1 LSTITASAARESVV
15 TLQVVTAG
23 YSGTPLAAKIGIK
36 EGHRVRLIGAPRE
49 WSIDDLPSNVKV
61 FRRRTASPVDVAIA
75 FYEDAASLIRAT
87 GTLAEVITPDG
98 SLWIAWPRRAA
109 GHRSDIT
116 DHVVRSAVLPLG
128 LVDVKVA
135 SFDENWSALKMVW
148 RKELRSKL
156 R

>member
-1 LSTITASAARESVV
+1 MSTITASAALESVV
-15 TLQVVTAG
+15 TLNVVTAG

-36 EGHRVRLIGAPRE
+36 QGHRVRLIGAPRE

-128 LVDVKVA
+128 LVDVKFA
-135 SFDENWSALKMVW
+135 SFDDNWSARKMVW